1 MTNRIGLKYVPGL
14 LLGASVV
21 AVALAS
27 GGCSAV
33 TAIEQA
39 AQGCNEFPG
48 SVGTL
53 MLGGDAQAFVQA
65 GADVV
70 TTANNMETAV
80 LASCEGI
87 DGDLQVTDTWTAMGP
102 TMGGTT
108 NAELTEACN
117 QASLAITAILQGDA
131 GAQAECSLS
140 VTSGQCQVSATAE
153 ASCEGQCSAS
163 GSCTPPDITA
173 ACQPGDISGQCSGMC
188 EANATCEGSATVS
201 AQCQGSCEADC
212 AGSCTPGTLPTVHC
226 EGTCMGMC
234 TGTCTAM
241 GGPGMMVDSAAC
253 AGTCSGQCNAE
264 CDYTPG
270 TPAHCDGTCN
280 GSCDGNCKITAT
292 GGVSCG
298 AMATCRGA
306 CSVMVTAPTC
316 EGQIT
321 PPACNASANCQASC
335 ESHASLT
342 AACTP
347 PTVQLECGAS
357 ASGSLQTLVTT
368 LSKNLPAI
376 ISAVQ
381 TQGPLALQATANLA
395 TTGSSVVQDL
405 GSASGKALACAE
417 AAATAGVSA
426 TASITVTVQA
436 SASVSTSA
444 GGPAPPAM

>member
-1 MTNRIGLKYVPGL
+1 MTNGIGLKYVPGL
-14 LLGASVV
+14 LLGALV
-21 AVALAS
+21 AAMALAN

-33 TAIEQA
+33 ATLAQA
-39 AQGCNEFPG
+39 AQGCDEFPG
-48 SVGTL
+48 SVSTL

-70 TTANNMETAV
+70 ATANSMETAV
-80 LASCEGI
+80 LNACVGI
-87 DGDLQVTDTWTAMGP
+87 DGDLMVTDTWTAMGP
-102 TMGGTT
+102 AMGGTT
-108 NAELTEACN
+108 DAEVTEACS
-117 QASLAITAILQGDA
+117 QASMAITAILQGDA

-140 VTSGQCQVSATAE
+140 VTSGQCDVSATAE

-173 ACQPGDISGQCSGMC
+173 SCSPGDISGQCSGMC
-188 EANATCEGSATVS
+188 QASATCEGSATVS
-201 AQCQGSCEADC
+201 AMCQGSCEADC
-212 AGSCTPGTLPTVHC
+212 TGSCTPGTLPSVHC

-241 GGPGMMVDSAAC
+241 GGTGMMVDSAAC

-280 GSCDGNCKITAT
+280 GSCNGNCKITAT
-292 GGVSCG
+292 GGISCG
-298 AMATCRGA
+298 AMATCRGG

-321 PPACNASANCQASC
+321 PAMCNASANCQASC

-342 AACTP
+342 ATCTP
-347 PTVQLECGAS
+347 PTAQLECDAGAS
-357 ASGSLQTLVTT
+357 ASVQALVTT
-368 LSKNLPAI
+368 LSTNLPPI
-376 ISAVQ
+376 ITAVQ

-395 TTGSSVVQDL
+395 ATGKSVAEDL
-405 GSASGKALACAE
+405 GSVGGKAIACSGVALS
-417 AAATAGVSA
+417 AAASA
-426 TASITVTVQA
+426 TVSINVSVQA
-436 SASVSTSA
+436 SASVSASA
-444 GGPAPPAM
+444 GGPAPPGM